1 MQCQF
6 TENQW
11 VIIDSNVCSL
21 PFECLCKF
29 FALHWLKLM
38 LLCRIVMNLVTVRTN
53 ESLKK
58 RKEKKEKK
66 SFKSHI
72 AQDKHLNSVS
82 LPIYRE
88 SSFLLFSLP
97 QLRSISS
104 TFLSP
109 SHISADAFPANFSLF
124 LSIALKFWLPL
135 RVTF

>member
-1 MQCQF
+1 M
-6 TENQW
+6 T
-11 VIIDSNVCSL
+11 
-21 PFECLCKF
+21 
-29 FALHWLKLM
+29 
-38 LLCRIVMNLVTVRTN
+38 RMNLFVCKDEDVYFIFSRASDCVRTKD
-53 ESLKK
+53 ESLKKK

-124 LSIALKFWLPL
+124 LSIALKFLVAFKSDFVSYIFRLPL
-135 RVTF
+135 RVTL